1 MIGVSWGCELA
12 WSASPRAGQTNNLQ
26 SLPPRRLHA
35 RQPRP
40 RRQALPVPRERLAF
54 MPDCGIV
61 PTDVFTADKEERMK
75 QRILHRTIFTVA
87 TTAIALASF
96 SIGKAVSQEP
106 AAQPQSLGGERARIV
121 VDDQAGV
128 IRFEIDGQEAA
139 RIDSEG
145 LKVKKHV
152 EYGGH
157 ILDVG
162 LSPEQA
168 AE

>member
-1 MIGVSWGCELA
+1 
-12 WSASPRAGQTNNLQ
+12 
-26 SLPPRRLHA
+26 
-35 RQPRP
+35 
-40 RRQALPVPRERLAF
+40 
-54 MPDCGIV
+54 DCGIV
-61 PTDVFTADKEERMK
+61 LTDVFTADKEGRMK
-75 QRILHRTIFTVA
+75 QRILHRTIFTAGIAVA
-87 TTAIALASF
+87 ILAGF
-96 SIGKAVSQEP
+96 SIWKAESQEP
-106 AAQPQSLGGERARIV
+106 AAQSQSLGGERARIV
-121 VDDQAGV
+121 VDDQAGA

-139 RIDSEG
+139 RIDGEG